1 MNEKLYS
8 AVSRAGIASLVLGI
22 VVIVSGVTA
31 GILMIIHGAV
41 LLKEKGK
48 MLI

>member
-8 AVSRAGIASLVLGI
+8 AVSRAGVVSLVLGI
-22 VVIVSGVTA
+22 ITVAGGVAA

-41 LLKEKGK
+41 LLREKGK